1 MKATGIKSV
10 LLSALVLL
18 FSGCVSMSV
27 SECQLADWRAIGY
40 EDGLRGRASSQISEH
55 RQACAKHG
63 VVPDQSAYRTG
74 YQEGVREYCVP
85 EKGFELG
92 KRGASYNGFCP
103 EDLQQGFLEG
113 YRHGKEQ
120 YKLKRTINGHRDKIS
135 RSKSRVKKLEQKVR
149 EREAALIS
157 DDTDKNQR
165 LALLQ
170 QIKKDQKEIGELE
183 AVIIEQEKLKAVKE
197 AEFDKLQKPG
207 Y

>member
-1 MKATGIKSV
+1 M
-10 LLSALVLL
+10 
-18 FSGCVSMSV
+18 
-27 SECQLADWRAIGY
+27 ADWRAIGY

-63 VVPDQSAYRTG
+63 VVPNQSAYRTG
-74 YQEGVREYCVP
+74 YQEGVREYCTP
-85 EKGFELG
+85 EKGFERG
-92 KRGASYNGFCP
+92 KRGSSYSGFCP

-113 YRHGKEQ
+113 YQHGKDH
-120 YKLKRTINGHRDKIS
+120 YKLTKAINEHRNKIS
-135 RSKSRVKKLEQKVR
+135 RSKSRVKKLEKKVR

-165 LALLQ
+165 LTLLQ
-170 QIKKDQKEIGELE
+170 KIKEDQKEIGELE

-197 AEFDKLQKPG
+197 AEFDELQKPG